1 MNEEIE
7 RLVGAV
13 SESEKSVRGE
23 PVQNPKLRYFNPFEL
38 FDQTGSVIRPTRST
52 SKKRKAPEE
61 RQKAGMLWVAPVG
74 DRRSYAILA
83 RNFFLGGKLN
93 KQKTH

>member
-38 FDQTGSVIRPTRST
+38 FDQTGSVDETDAIHFE
-52 SKKRKAPEE
+52 KA
-61 RQKAGMLWVAPVG
+61 KSA
-74 DRRSYAILA
+74 
-83 RNFFLGGKLN
+83 
-93 KQKTH
+93 